1 MITMGVSEA
10 RSHLGA
16 LLDRVERGEA
26 VIITRRGVP
35 VLLIPADD
43 GCPTSRSFFA
53 RCGMPRILTVCLK
66 GQSRVGGISVARRLA
81 TTGLWHPTSRE
92 KRARYGLP
100 IVRGWDKSWTL
111 GVRVLGLDHSRI
123 ELGNHG
129 IEGRRLQRG

>member
-43 GCPTSRSFFA
+43 GWAGAANLDRLPQGAIESRGYK
-53 RCGMPRILTVCLK
+53 RRTKTGNHR
-66 GQSRVGGISVARRLA
+66 SVASHISRK
-81 TTGLWHPTSRE
+81 TSEIWPTHRPWLGQELDAWSAGIRF
-92 KRARYGLP
+92 GSLP
-100 IVRGWDKSWTL
+100 D
-111 GVRVLGLDHSRI
+111 
-123 ELGNHG
+123 
-129 IEGRRLQRG
+129 